1 MKYVLMYVNRPDLDA
16 AVPQER
22 QQEVYQAIYGW
33 FEKYGSAMANMGAE
47 LQAPETATTV
57 KTGDNGSPVVVDG
70 PFSEAKENIGGFSV
84 IDVPD
89 LDAAI
94 AMVKEWPSLGIPGVA
109 VEIRPMVEY
118 DQDDQ
123 GMPAAQSAP

>member
-1 MKYVLMYVNRPDLDA
+1 MKYVLMYINRPDLDA

-33 FEKYGSAMANMGAE
+33 FEKYGSVMANMGAE
-47 LQAPETATTV
+47 LQGPETATTV
-57 KTGDNGSPVVVDG
+57 KSGDNGGAPVVVDG

-94 AMVKEWPSLGIPGVA
+94 AMVKEWPSLVIPGVA

-123 GMPAAQSAP
+123 GMPAAT